1 MPIKAKSNK
10 ILINDTIQI
19 SHDKASV
26 WLEWM
31 QNIVIPGIQKQKEI
45 HSVRVTKIMEGGGP
59 DGITFACQ
67 YICPN
72 THTYSE
78 FINNFDIK
86 IQQEQNNRFQGHFGT
101 FRTVMEIM
109 LEG

>member
-1 MPIKAKSNK
+1 MSIKANSNK

-19 SHDKASV
+19 SHDKVPA

-31 QNIVIPGIQKQKEI
+31 QNIVIPGIQKRKEI
-45 HSVRVTKIMEGGGP
+45 HSVRVTKIIEDEVP
-59 DGITFACQ
+59 HGITFACQ
-67 YICPN
+67 YICLD

-86 IQQEQNNRFQGHFGT
+86 IQQEQNNRFRGHFGT